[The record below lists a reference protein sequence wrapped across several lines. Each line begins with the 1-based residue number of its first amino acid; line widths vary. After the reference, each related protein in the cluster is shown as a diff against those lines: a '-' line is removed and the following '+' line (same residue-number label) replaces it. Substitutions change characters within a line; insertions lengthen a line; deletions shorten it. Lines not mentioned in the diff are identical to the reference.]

1 MARSTHM
8 ELEGLKRGLQ
18 RLEDAGLHIQILV
31 TDRHGMVK
39 KFMRTDYH
47 DKKHYFNV
55 WLKVL
60 YFSNTQV
67 YLVCQFAFW
76 LNLLFNLQIRVF
88 QRNSRPMPRKK
99 DCGDIKLWT
108 KRSVNHCYWVVAS
121 SGDNGEM
128 KEQKW
133 TSLVEHVAN
142 KHDNCQYGELDKDR
156 QWLREG
162 KTNLL

>member
-1 MARSTHM
+1 MAGSTHM
-8 ELEGLKRGLQ
+8 ELEGLKWGLQ
-18 RLEDAGLHIQILV
+18 RLEDAGLHIQTLV

-39 KFMRTDYH
+39 KFMRTEHH

-67 YLVCQFAFW
+67 YLVCQFAFDW
-76 LNLLFNLQIRVF
+76 ICYFTNTGIL
-88 QRNSRPMPRKK
+88 KK
-99 DCGDIKLWT
+99 LEANAKKKGLW
-108 KRSVNHCYWVVAS
+108 RYQALDNHCYWVAAS
-121 SGDNGEM
+121 SGDNGVM

-142 KHDNCQYGELDKDR
+142 KHDNCKYGELDKDR
-156 QWLREG
+156 QWLREW
-162 KTNLL
+162 KTSLL